1 MQNNTTEELTLDEAK
16 QIIFELRDR
25 LNKMPDPKSIGYQ
38 IKKRRIAA
46 GIMQQQMRQRGILG
60 ICNIE
65 RLGKSITTT
74 TLKRIAD
81 VLGCPA
87 WQIVKDW
94 EDASNPACELASTDD
109 TRADENRPSA

>member
-16 QIIFELRDR
+16 QIISELRDR
-25 LNKMPDPKSIGYQ
+25 LQKMPDPKSIGYQ
-38 IKKRRIAA
+38 IKKRRVAA
-46 GIMQQQMRQRGILG
+46 GVTHEKMHQEGVFG

-65 RLGKSITTT
+65 RLNRAITTT
-74 TLKRIAD
+74 TLKKIANS
-81 VLGCPA
+81 LGCKA

-94 EDASNPACELASTDD
+94 EDASNPACELASADD